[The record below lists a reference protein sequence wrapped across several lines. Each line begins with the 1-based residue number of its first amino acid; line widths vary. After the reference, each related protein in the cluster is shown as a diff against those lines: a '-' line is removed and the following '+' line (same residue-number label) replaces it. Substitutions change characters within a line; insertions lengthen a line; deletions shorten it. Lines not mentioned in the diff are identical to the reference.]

1 MLREFYMLYLHI
13 VSWTQYTYKMPV
25 FLNKKP
31 YHFMAALP
39 FSLVFKTE
47 DQIGYRVRFTHL
59 GIALTIRSDIL
70 LIETV
75 LELENK
81 KLYTYQLCPST
92 GKKEWVVRRSSG
104 PTSCFCATSYYTDC
118 CYYSPLGSRDLC
130 QDGGSQGTRAGP
142 REVGD
147 SSCQCYTS
155 CRTAGDYFPRVGAPA
170 RAGGSW

>member
-1 MLREFYMLYLHI
+1 MSKYLNECLRFERLIFGRVKLSHIKGKKRYAERILYALF
-13 VSWTQYTYKMPV
+13 TYCILDTIHLQNACC
-25 FLNKKP
+25 FSNKKP

-47 DQIGYRVRFTHL
+47 DRIGYRVRFTHL
-59 GIALTIRSDIL
+59 GIALTIRSDIR

-104 PTSCFCATSYYTDC
+104 PTSCFCATSYCTDC

-130 QDGGSQGTRAGP
+130 
-142 REVGD
+142 
-147 SSCQCYTS
+147 
-155 CRTAGDYFPRVGAPA
+155 
-170 RAGGSW
+170 

>member
-1 MLREFYMLYLHI
+1 MYPGHNTLTKCLL
-13 VSWTQYTYKMPV
+13 

-47 DQIGYRVRFTHL
+47 DRIGYRVRFTHL
-59 GIALTIRSDIL
+59 GIALTIRSDIR

-92 GKKEWVVRRSSG
+92 GKK
-104 PTSCFCATSYYTDC
+104 
-118 CYYSPLGSRDLC
+118 
-130 QDGGSQGTRAGP
+130 
-142 REVGD
+142 
-147 SSCQCYTS
+147 
-155 CRTAGDYFPRVGAPA
+155 
-170 RAGGSW
+170 